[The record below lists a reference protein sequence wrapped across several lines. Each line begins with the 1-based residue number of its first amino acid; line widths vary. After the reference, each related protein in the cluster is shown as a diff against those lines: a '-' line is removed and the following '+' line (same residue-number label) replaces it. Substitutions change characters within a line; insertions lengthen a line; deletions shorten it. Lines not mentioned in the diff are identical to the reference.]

1 MPSRKPATQL
11 LTLGL
16 VLSIA
21 LIGCKTDR
29 CRQCQPGTA
38 VVVGPTYD
46 HGSNQG
52 EYTPVGEYPI
62 PAVPNGGHSRPPV
75 PAPAPAAETAPNAP
89 RALLPPPA
97 VQFGPSLPRATQ
109 TTGSQDYFPRGIAK
123 RHAGRTTAENVPVES
138 SGRLV
143 PTAADKGSVNPLR
156 KIRAPKFLQPVGRG
170 LKNAYRSIKRRMPG
184 TKKAAFTPRAVSSS
198 KIRLLKPLPSG
209 RKLRP
214 SGPVRGE
221 PLPLTAVV
229 SGTASSPASESG
241 FARLA
246 AHRDARVAARRE
258 TRTVDSAQ
266 SNPQASPAP
275 NRGADAIALPQAE
288 AAQPVEQPAST
299 VPGPLLIA
307 P

>member
-1 MPSRKPATQL
+1 MPSRKPATRL
-11 LTLGL
+11 LTLGC
-16 VLSIA
+16 VLSVA

-29 CRQCQPGTA
+29 CRQCQPGTS
-38 VVVGPTYD
+38 VVVSPTYD
-46 HGSNQG
+46 HGSHQG

-62 PAVPNGGHSRPPV
+62 PAIPNSGHSRPPV
-75 PAPAPAAETAPNAP
+75 PAPAAESAPNAP
-89 RALLPPPA
+89 RTLLPPPA
-97 VQFGPSLPRATQ
+97 VQFGPSLPRAAQ
-109 TTGSQDYFPRGIAK
+109 TTESPDYFPRGIAK
-123 RHAGRTTAENVPVES
+123 RHAARTTAEIVPVES

-143 PTAADKGSVNPLR
+143 PTPAGNDSVNPLR
-156 KIRAPKFLQPVGRG
+156 KIRAPQFLQPVGRG
-170 LKNAYRSIKRRMPG
+170 LKNAYQSIKGRLPG
-184 TKKAAFTPRAVSSS
+184 TKRAAFTPRAVSSS

-214 SGPVRGE
+214 SGLVRGE

-246 AHRDARVAARRE
+246 AHRDGTSAPRRE

-266 SNPQASPAP
+266 SVRRGPPAS
-275 NRGADAIALPQAE
+275 NRGADAIALPQE
-288 AAQPVEQPAST
+288 DVPLVDEQPAST